1 MAARLRA
8 CTAGL
13 AATEFAMTFPIIL
26 ALGLTGLEMCNR
38 TIVTMQV
45 NQLAVQLA
53 DNASRIGDESMLQD
67 RRIYESDLQDLFYG
81 AELQAGASLNLY
93 GKGRVIIS
101 SLEVVPGTNNQ
112 YIHWQRCMGALRV
125 NSTYGNEGDGL
136 TGGFPGMGP
145 PGEEVIAFPD
155 EAVMFVEL
163 FYEYDPIIGNPF
175 GSPTRI
181 HSKAS
186 FTVRDDRDLSQI
198 YQKDASNPATVASCG
213 AYGTTSYSA
222 PLPAGSSS
230 STSSTSSTSTTTSG
244 GTSASSTTTGGSTTT
259 TSGGSTTTTSGS
271 TTTSG
276 GSTTTTSGGTT
287 STTTGSTTTTSGSS
301 TTTSGGSSTTS
312 GGTTCTF
319 LRRLLF
325 LC

>member
-1 MAARLRA
+1 MTASTLPRPMRALAARLRA

-67 RRIYESDLQDLFYG
+67 RRIYESDIQDLFYG

-93 GKGRVIIS
+93 GQGRVILS
-101 SLEVVPGTNNQ
+101 SLEVVPGTGNQ
-112 YIHWQRCMGALRV
+112 YIHWQRCMGALRAS
-125 NSTYGNEGDGL
+125 STYGNEGDGRN
-136 TGGFPGMGP
+136 GGFPGMGP
-145 PGEEVIAFPD
+145 PGEEVLAFPD

-163 FYEYDPIIGNPF
+163 FYEYEPIIGNPF

-181 HSKAS
+181 HSRAS

-213 AYGTTSYSA
+213 SYGTTSYSD
-222 PLPAGSSS
+222 PLPAGSSSGS
-230 STSSTSSTSTTTSG
+230 STSSTSSTSTTTG
-244 GTSASSTTTGGSTTT
+244 GTTASSTT
-259 TSGGSTTTTSGS
+259 SGGTTGSTTTSGS
-271 TTTSG
+271 TS
-276 GSTTTTSGGTT
+276 
-287 STTTGSTTTTSGSS
+287 TTSGSS
-301 TTTSGGSSTTS
+301 TTTSGSSTTSGGSSTS

-319 LRRLLF
+319 LRRMLF

>member
-1 MAARLRA
+1 MTASPPARPLRALAARLRG

-13 AATEFAMTFPIIL
+13 AATEFALTFPIIL
-26 ALGLTGLEMCNR
+26 ALGLTGLELCNR

-67 RRIYESDLQDLFYG
+67 RRIYESDIQDLFYG
-81 AELQAGASLNLY
+81 AELQAGPSLNLY
-93 GKGRVIIS
+93 GQGRVILS

-112 YIHWQRCMGALRV
+112 YIHWQRCMGALRS
-125 NSTYGNEGDGL
+125 NSTYGNEGDGRN
-136 TGGFPGMGP
+136 GGFPGMGP
-145 PGEEVIAFPD
+145 PGEEVLAFPD

-163 FYEYDPIIGNPF
+163 HYEYKPIIGNPF
-175 GSPTRI
+175 GSPSQI
-181 HSKAS
+181 HSRAS

-213 AYGTTSYSA
+213 SYGTTSYSD
-222 PLPAGSSS
+222 PLPAGSSSS
-230 STSSTSSTSTTTSG
+230 STSSTSSTSTTSG
-244 GTSASSTTTGGSTTT
+244 GTSASSTTTGGTTT
-259 TSGGSTTTTSGS
+259 TGS
-271 TTTSG
+271 
-276 GSTTTTSGGTT
+276 
-287 STTTGSTTTTSGSS
+287 STTTGGTSTTSGSS
-301 TTTSGGSSTTS
+301 TTTSGGSSTS

-319 LRRLLF
+319 LMRLLF